1 MKTMGRSDVPGQ
13 EGEALACR
21 HLRAQGFRI
30 VAHNWRCPFGELD
43 LVARD
48 GDTLVFVE
56 VKCRSS
62 PGYGGPEGALTPGK
76 RRRLI
81 AAAGAYLMREEPD
94 LPVRFD
100 VIAICGDALAHYRD
114 AFSAEEPCSLGF

>member
-1 MKTMGRSDVPGQ
+1 MKTMGRSDRSGR

-62 PGYGGPEGALTPGK
+62 PGYGGPEGALTLGK

-100 VIAICGDALAHYRD
+100 VIAICGDSLAHYRD
-114 AFSAEEPCSLGF
+114 AFSAEEPCSLDS